1 MRSRI
6 SALVLAGAFSAAA
19 LLAPS
24 DGQSARGADPVVTV
38 RPGDTLTRIAREQGV
53 SIDELV
59 TLNRLRNPD
68 RIYAG
73 QVLRV
78 RETATAP
85 SQPAPA
91 APPAE
96 PASHRV
102 RAGEHLTGIAR
113 RYGTSVGAIAA
124 ANGLSNPSFIRAG
137 MTLTIP
143 VATRPAAGA
152 STPAAPPAQPAS
164 HRVRA
169 GEHLTGIAR
178 RYGTSVGAI
187 AAANGLSNPSF
198 IRAGMTLTIPV
209 AATETSK
216 PAEASGRPMPAS
228 MAKLVASRQEMR
240 RIIEA
245 EAEAFRVPPAFALA
259 VAWQE
264 SGWQQGVVSRAG
276 AIGVM
281 QLLPATA
288 DWIEQSILRES
299 VDPRSARSN
308 VRAGVSLL
316 RHYLDRYGDRRLAL
330 AAYYQGQRGT
340 DRHGIYPSS
349 QPYIASILLLEEI
362 FASR

>member
-96 PASHRV
+96 
-102 RAGEHLTGIAR
+102 
-113 RYGTSVGAIAA
+113 
-124 ANGLSNPSFIRAG
+124 
-137 MTLTIP
+137 
-143 VATRPAAGA
+143 
-152 STPAAPPAQPAS
+152 PAS